1 MNVAPIRETT
11 LRDYKQRLLRVLVL
25 IQERLDGPLELE
37 MLAARACLSP
47 YHFHR
52 VFTGLVG
59 ETLMAHIRRLRL
71 ERAAGRLKLGRRPVI
86 EIALEAGYETHEAFS
101 RAFKT
106 SFGRSPSAFRAR
118 SGAPAN
124 LPARSGIHY
133 HAVRALRDFK
143 TIRHSP
149 TAMHVTI
156 QRLTPIRV
164 AFMRHVGPY
173 AQVGATWDKFCMFI
187 EKEGLL
193 GGDSRFIGVCHDDP
207 EVTPPDKLRYD
218 ACVSMGA
225 DFEPAGEVGVQV
237 IAGGEY
243 AVLTHHGPYAKLGK
257 SYQRLVGQWLPRSGR
272 EMAAAPCFDEYLNS
286 PENTEPEDLITDLHL
301 PLAAR

>member
-1 MNVAPIRETT
+1 M
-11 LRDYKQRLLRVLVL
+11 L
-25 IQERLDGPLELE
+25 IQERLDGPLDLE
-37 MLAARACLSP
+37 ALAVRACLSP

-101 RAFKT
+101 RAFKA

-124 LPARSGIHY
+124 LPAQSGIHY
-133 HAVRALRDFK
+133 REARALRDFK

-149 TAMHVTI
+149 TTMSVTI
-156 QRLTPIRV
+156 KRLDPIRV

-173 AQVGATWDKFCMFI
+173 DQVGATWEKFCTFLGQ
-187 EKEGLL
+187 EGLL
-193 GGDSRFIGVCHDDP
+193 GGDNRFIGVCHDDP

-218 ACVSMGA
+218 ACVSVDA
-225 DFEPAGEVGVQV
+225 NFQPAGELGVQV

-243 AVLTHHGPYAKLGK
+243 AVLTHHGPYAKLGG
-257 SYQRLVGQWLPRSGR
+257 SYHRLVGLWLPRSGR
-272 EMAAAPCFDEYLNS
+272 EMAASPCFEEYLNS
-286 PENTEPEDLITDLHL
+286 PENTEPEDLITDLYL
-301 PLAAR
+301 PLATR